1 VTTGRA
7 LDSAA
12 VTFNS
17 AVMRLLVPAK
27 INLHLRVGP
36 RRPDGFHSLLSWM
49 TTVGLFDNLL
59 LESKSPAEEQSLR
72 NEGFGEGAGSGTGS
86 QDASHRDP
94 ATLVTLECD
103 LPGLPCDE
111 RNLVVKIALA
121 MGHEL
126 RSASS
131 GVRIIGSTGDMPHP
145 ARRAGGPVCL
155 RPIHAIL
162 NKHIPVGAG
171 LGGGSSDA
179 AHTLMGLN
187 QLWEAGWAAN
197 DLSAFAARFGSD
209 LSFFFHGP
217 SSICQ
222 GRGEIVTP
230 IAKPT
235 PQWAVV
241 VLPRL
246 SMPTADVYR
255 RFDEMKL
262 GRDQDIDNQP
272 DWEAWACLGS
282 EKLLPCLINDLEP
295 PAFDI
300 APQLGHLRS
309 RVEDFIGRPVR
320 MSGSGSSLF
329 TLFNTKEEAEAASKC
344 IERNTNES
352 APAVELAP
360 ILKNDLNG
368 MPSRG

>member
-1 VTTGRA
+1 
-7 LDSAA
+7 
-12 VTFNS
+12 
-17 AVMRLLVPAK
+17 MRLLVPAK

-36 RRPDGFHSLLSWM
+36 RRPDGFHPLLSWM
-49 TTVGLFDNLL
+49 TTVGLFDNLM
-59 LESKSPAEEQSLR
+59 LETKSSAEGQSLR
-72 NEGFGEGAGSGTGS
+72 EKGAGSGTETD
-86 QDASHRDP
+86 DASRGGP
-94 ATLVTLECD
+94 SAGVALECD

-121 MGHEL
+121 LGDEL

-131 GVRIIGSTGDMPHP
+131 GARIIGSTGDMPHP
-145 ARRAGGPVCL
+145 ARRAGGPVQI

-162 NKHIPVGAG
+162 QKHIPVGAG

-179 AHTLMGLN
+179 ARALLGLN
-187 QLWEAGWAAN
+187 QLWEAGWAAD

-209 LSFFFHGP
+209 LSFFIHGP
-217 SSICQ
+217 SSVLQ

-235 PQWAVV
+235 PRWAVL

-255 RFDEMKL
+255 KFDHMGL
-262 GRDQDIDNQP
+262 GHETDVSDQP
-272 DWEAWACLGS
+272 DWNAWTCLGS
-282 EKLLPCLINDLEP
+282 EQLLARLVNDLEP

-300 APQLGHLRS
+300 APQLGNLRR
-309 RVEDFIGRPVR
+309 RVEDLLARPVR

-329 TLFNTKEEAEAASKC
+329 TLFDSEAEARPASER
-344 IERNTNES
+344 IERNTSER
-352 APAVELAP
+352 APAVEVAP
-360 ILKNDLNG
+360 NLIDDLNG
-368 MPSRG
+368 DFGNR